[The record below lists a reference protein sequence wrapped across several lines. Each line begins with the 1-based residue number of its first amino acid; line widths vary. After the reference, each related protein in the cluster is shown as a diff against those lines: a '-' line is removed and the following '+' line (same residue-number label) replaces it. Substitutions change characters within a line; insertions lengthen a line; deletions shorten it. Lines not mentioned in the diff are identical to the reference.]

1 MQKIQSHSNGKVCTH
16 FPLHLAQFFSLFLFA
31 DLCNC
36 RSGTEEDYSELTQ
49 LLEDIYTFKQDLQAT
64 LNEEKEAKKKEL
76 DDKRRAEEMRN
87 SAMETMA
94 RKRVTDV
101 YKQIILIL
109 W

>member
-1 MQKIQSHSNGKVCTH
+1 MQQIQSHSNGKVCTH

-36 RSGTEEDYSELTQ
+36 RSGTEEDYSE
-49 LLEDIYTFKQDLQAT
+49 EDIYIFKQDLQAT
-64 LNEEKEAKKKEL
+64 FNEEKEAKKKKEL